1 VHVKYRV
8 IPSSD
13 GAEKKTA
20 SSCPHAGQAASR
32 VHGSVGS
39 ARTSWMK
46 TVRSRAE
53 CVISLRYTHQAEGG
67 ASSRYPQLRQTKVRT

>member
-1 VHVKYRV
+1 MHVKYSV
-8 IPSSD
+8 IPSSEGD
-13 GAEKKTA
+13 EKNTA
-20 SSCPHAGQAASR
+20 SSCPQAGQAASR
-32 VHGSVGS
+32 VQGSVGS

-67 ASSRYPQLRQTKVRT
+67 ASSLYPQLRHTKMRT